1 MPSDVLVLNLTGP
14 AKGPVGLGA
23 SAEELRQAFTRGG
36 RQATVWIARKAAA
49 LAALADVADARRG
62 DHRLVLLER
71 VNAARE
77 AFLRAIF
84 RSVVSLSGATILPLE
99 ELGTALA
106 SPYRD
111 RLFIGGIVDHDAGVV
126 VLYRADLGRDPLVVP
141 TAWFTPSGEGHEPD
155 FGKFAIADY
164 GSTVRLG
171 HDYEA
176 SADAILY
183 EYDARYR
190 RAAKKELLKQDESF
204 GASLRRLR
212 LQRGLG
218 RDDFAPLSAKQIARI
233 ERGETEKPR
242 ERTLE
247 VIAERLGVRPEEIE
261 EF

>member
-1 MPSDVLVLNLTGP
+1 MSAEVMLLNLAGRATGP
-14 AKGPVGLGA
+14 ARRVS
-23 SAEELRQAFTRGG
+23 SADELRGAFTRGG
-36 RQATVWIARKAAA
+36 REATIWIVRKAVALQA
-49 LAALADVADARRG
+49 LAPVAGARRG
-62 DHRLVLLER
+62 EHRLVLLER

-84 RSVVSLSGATILPLE
+84 RSVVSLSGAKFLAEE

-111 RLFIGGIVDHDAGVV
+111 RLFIGGIVDHEAGVV
-126 VLYRADLGRDPLVVP
+126 VLYSADLGRDPLVVP
-141 TAWFTPSGEGHEPD
+141 TAWFTPSGDGTEPD
-155 FGKFAIADY
+155 FHRFAVSDY
-164 GSTVRLG
+164 GSAIQLG
-171 HDYEA
+171 DYEA

-183 EYDARYR
+183 EHDPLYR

-218 RDDFAPLSAKQIARI
+218 RDDFAPVSAKQIARI

-242 ERTLE
+242 ERTLDL
-247 VIAERLGVRPEEIE
+247 IARRLGVRPDEIE
-261 EF
+261 EY